1 MAKMFPTEI
10 AILANVRVLAEE
22 TAEQFDLY
30 LLLAFTAINLK
41 AFVVFDEVKL

>member
-1 MAKMFPTEI
+1 MLPPKVAV
-10 AILANVRVLAEE
+10 LAYVRVLAEE

-41 AFVVFDEVKL
+41 AFVVFDEVVL